1 MATAAP
7 IITFKAGTC
16 EFDASSNPPKITPK
30 PTQGYLYL
38 YEGQED
44 ELIHFCWRPRSASLR
59 DPELDLVMVPSDGSF
74 KPYQATQGSNKKSPT
89 NGRIFIL
96 KFQSSSARHLFWL
109 QSKSQ
114 HSQGESGW
122 FSPRDLKLGEIVD
135 QLLQGEQVNV
145 QEELNN
151 VPNDQGGQ
159 DDDDDSRNRME
170 DVRRES
176 QSGTAE
182 NLASGDPFIGDPSN
196 EGGGSREGG
205 ADGGRAA
212 SMPSNDAE
220 VAVQNFLRSMQG
232 NQTLR
237 DRRAQTQEPKLFT
250 TLPDLL
256 SSSITIPV
264 VDSAD
269 QRFVDN
275 LLSHL
280 PPTLL
285 LLAQEVDDISSVD
298 PTPDTAKAAMEALSL
313 DQKKDILRKV
323 MRSPQFHQ
331 SLGSLTSALR
341 DGGLPSIADALK
353 IPVRNGGYIKPRGGV
368 PLGGGDAV
376 EAFLNGV
383 KIAVEREKEGEEGK
397 MDTD

>member
-1 MATAAP
+1 Q
-7 IITFKAGTC
+7 
-16 EFDASSNPPKITPK
+16 D
-30 PTQGYLYL
+30 
-38 YEGQED
+38 D

-59 DPELDLVMVPSDGSF
+59 DPELDLVMVPGDGSF
-74 KPYQATQGSNKKSPT
+74 KPYQPTQGSAKKSPT
-89 NGRIFIL
+89 NGRIFLL

-114 HSQGESGW
+114 HAQGEVGW

-151 VPNDQGGQ
+151 LPNDQGGG
-159 DDDDDSRNRME
+159 DDDEDGRDRME
-170 DVRRES
+170 DVRRQS

-196 EGGGSREGG
+196 EGEGSREGG

-212 SMPSNDAE
+212 SMPTNDAA

-232 NQTLR
+232 NESLQGPQ
-237 DRRAQTQEPKLFT
+237 AQNQEPQLFT
-250 TLPDLL
+250 TLTDLL
-256 SSSITIPV
+256 PPSTTVPV
-264 VDSAD
+264 IDSAD
-269 QRFVDN
+269 QQLVDN

-280 PPTLL
+280 PPTLM

-298 PTPDTAKAAMEALSL
+298 PTSETAQAAMEALSL
-313 DQKKDILRKV
+313 DQKKEILRKV
-323 MRSPQFHQ
+323 LRSPQFHQ
-331 SLGSLTSALR
+331 SLGSLTTALR
-341 DGGLPSIADALK
+341 DGGLPSIGDALK
-353 IPVRNGGYIKPRGGV
+353 IPVRNGGYIKPGGGV

-376 EAFLNGV
+376 EAFLDGMKTFV
-383 KIAVEREKEGEEGK
+383 KAEPKSEEGR